1 MQFVINELPLLLLC
15 PIGLIY
21 AGMDGLPLTHLIL
34 ALTLILSLILL
45 YRFIYLKRMTYSVGN
60 EQFVFEYG
68 VFHRK
73 VDFNEHQTFIQQL
86 CGLKTV
92 SIYSGDRTTPRLDI
106 IGVKNGCE
114 YVSLIRE
121 RVEYNKRRKGI
132 YEITN
137 R

>member
-73 VDFNEHQTFIQQL
+73 VDYLELYRIVDFNEHLYPAIMR
-86 CGLKTV
+86 
-92 SIYSGDRTTPRLDI
+92 I
-106 IGVKNGCE
+106 KNGQH
-114 YVSLIRE
+114 LFWRQ
-121 RVEYNKRRKGI
+121 NH
-132 YEITN
+132 TPP
-137 R
+137 

>member
-45 YRFIYLKRMTYSVGN
+45 YRFIYLKRMTYSVG
-60 EQFVFEYG
+60 
-68 VFHRK
+68 
-73 VDFNEHQTFIQQL
+73 NEHQTFIQQL

>member
-1 MQFVINELPLLLLC
+1 MLC

-73 VDFNEHQTFIQQL
+73 VDYLELYRIFIQQL

>member
-73 VDFNEHQTFIQQL
+73 VDYLELYRIVDFNEHQTFIQQL
-86 CGLKTV
+86 CGLKRSA
-92 SIYSGDRTTPRLDI
+92 SILETEPHPALTS
-106 IGVKNGCE
+106 
-114 YVSLIRE
+114 SA
-121 RVEYNKRRKGI
+121 
-132 YEITN
+132 
-137 R
+137 